1 MFQVAGDD
9 QERRPHSRSFDA
21 SCSDPRHGVWVLE
34 HRPAELVVIFVVVFA
49 HQRVCKRDGSDSC
62 VCVCVCLRGFCG
74 GLSKETRTAAYY
86 ADFPYVSLMM
96 RQYARMKAAIQDEDA
111 TEKASA

>member
-1 MFQVAGDD
+1 
-9 QERRPHSRSFDA
+9 
-21 SCSDPRHGVWVLE
+21 
-34 HRPAELVVIFVVVFA
+34 
-49 HQRVCKRDGSDSC
+49 